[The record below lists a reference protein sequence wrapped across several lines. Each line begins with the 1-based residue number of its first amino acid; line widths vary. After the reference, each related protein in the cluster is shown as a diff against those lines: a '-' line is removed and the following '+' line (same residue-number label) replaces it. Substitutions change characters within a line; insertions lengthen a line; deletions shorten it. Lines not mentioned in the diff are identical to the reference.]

1 MSQRRSQMFLIEKRM
16 IWAAIHIDFMAL
28 YTYCI
33 IAIYW
38 FVLLFRRNI
47 WQKNSRKRNIT
58 FSSYIFLWTG
68 LISKAKWC
76 RCVCVCVGRLF
87 SVVFII
93 IASDFSWQQHFEII
107 FYTWIV
113 HTHPYT
119 HTHTLLDVGVSSGTA
134 DLIADQWFGLIKFLV

>member
-1 MSQRRSQMFLIEKRM
+1 MSQRRSQMFLIENRM

-76 RCVCVCVGRLF
+76 RCVCVGRLF

-93 IASDFSWQQHFEII
+93 IASDLSWQQHFEII

-119 HTHTLLDVGVSSGTA
+119 HTSGRWCFIR
-134 DLIADQWFGLIKFLV
+134 DCWFNRWSVVWFN